1 MNNFVYSPEID
12 EFLLQSGMH
21 PDLIDMN
28 YQTGRFCREMKLG
41 LADAS
46 SSLPMLPTYLT
57 TDGQLPAGRPV
68 LVIDMGGTNLRLA
81 KVVFHPLGDFEVEA
95 LAACPMPGSKAPLT
109 LDEYLAQMVEILR
122 PHLSGDDLIGYCF
135 SYEARILPDHDGI
148 LANFNKGVRVEG
160 SNGMKVCE
168 VLEKALADAG
178 VPGTRRWV
186 LLNDSTAAAFGAL
199 SSLSGSGCSGMLG
212 FILGTGTNTCYPE
225 KTARISRYPVE
236 DDGGTML
243 INMESGAYSGF
254 PRGEADRLL
263 DKNDPLPG
271 NHLYEKMI
279 GGVYLGRLIW
289 LTAVSAAERGLFPPA
304 LRASLAEAGAF
315 RSVDVDAFVRDPAG
329 DGRLAQ
335 LCPSE
340 NARASLLT
348 IIYRL
353 YERAAKL
360 VCINLTAVMEEAGL
374 GKDPEHP
381 ALIAAEGSSFW
392 KSSLFLPMLSG
403 FMKSFTE
410 AERGISYRITQVPD
424 ANLIGSAAAALL
436 NA

>member
-1 MNNFVYSPEID
+1 MNEPLFSAEIED
-12 EFLLQSGMH
+12 FLLQSGMH
-21 PDLIDMN
+21 PDLIDLGW
-28 YQTGRFCREMKLG
+28 QTGLFRKEMRRG

-57 TDGQLPAGRPV
+57 TDGTLPAETPV

-81 KVVFHPLGDFEVEA
+81 RVVFHPLGDVEIEA
-95 LAACPMPGSKAPLT
+95 LAACPMPGSIGALT

-122 PHLSGDDLIGYCF
+122 PHLQGDVLIGYCF

-148 LANFNKGVRVEG
+148 LANFNKGVHVEG

-168 VLEKALADAG
+168 VLEAALVRAG
-178 VPGTRRWV
+178 VPGKRRWV
-186 LLNDSTAAAFGAL
+186 LLNDSTAAACGAL
-199 SSLSGSGCSGMLG
+199 SKLSGSACEGPVG

-225 KTARISRYPVE
+225 KTSRITRYPVE
-236 DDGGTML
+236 DHGGTML
-243 INMESGAYSGF
+243 INMESGAYAGF
-254 PRGEADRLL
+254 PRGRADRLL
-263 DKNDPLPG
+263 DENDPLPG

-289 LTAVSAAERGLFPPA
+289 LTAVSAAGRGLFSPVCKER
-304 LRASLAEAGAF
+304 LSSAGAF

-329 DGRLAQ
+329 ENLLARL
-335 LCPSE
+335 CFSDSD
-340 NARASLLT
+340 RTDLLV
-348 IIYRL
+348 IIHRL

-360 VCINLTAVMEEAGL
+360 VCVNLTAVLEEAGL
-374 GKDPEHP
+374 GKDPARP

-392 KSSLFLPMLSG
+392 KSALFLPLLRETME
-403 FMKSFTE
+403 KFTNK
-410 AERGISYRITQVPD
+410 ERGLSFEITSVPG